1 MLDSAPRDYAN
12 CDSKLRLCGVFL
24 HAASHWV
31 PGKGNCGRV
40 WVCKK
45 YTPASLR
52 NLGVWGRCGN
62 SQPWELSEWGGESD
76 FGALSQ
82 RASLGGSGFG

>member
-1 MLDSAPRDYAN
+1 MHPAIVLLV
-12 CDSKLRLCGVFL
+12 DSKLRLCGVFL

-31 PGKGNCGRV
+31 PGKGNCGRGG
-40 WVCKK
+40 CARS
-45 YTPASLR
+45 TP
-52 NLGVWGRCGN
+52 
-62 SQPWELSEWGGESD
+62 QPGTYESGIWECEADVAIELSEWGGESD